1 MVHTRCKFGKDK
13 GRTTTE
19 FYIDGKPQTYC
30 FGIIDGANDDYLKEC
45 VTCPEWV
52 YGEQSDEDYRKAF
65 EEGRITDKHGR
76 QVQREVE

>member
-1 MVHTRCKFGKDK
+1 MVHVKCVFGKGNK

-30 FGIIDGANDDYLKEC
+30 FGIIDMATDDYLPEC
-45 VTCPEWV
+45 VACPEWV

-65 EEGRITDKHGR
+65 EEGRITG
-76 QVQREVE
+76 